1 MGIDSNF
8 ELEARLMVSVVVL
21 LALLGPFLNGCA
33 VMSVP
38 VAQQGSKTRCW
49 CEDSWGGGPK
59 AAGICL
65 LVHLR
70 SVCSI

>member
-38 VAQQGSKTRCW
+38 AAQQKSKV
-49 CEDSWGGGPK
+49 
-59 AAGICL
+59 
-65 LVHLR
+65 LV
-70 SVCSI
+70 

>member
-8 ELEARLMVSVVVL
+8 ELETRLMVSVVVL

-38 VAQQGSKTRCW
+38 AAQQKSKARCW
-49 CEDSWGGGPK
+49 CEDSWGGGPM

-65 LVHLR
+65 LVHLL